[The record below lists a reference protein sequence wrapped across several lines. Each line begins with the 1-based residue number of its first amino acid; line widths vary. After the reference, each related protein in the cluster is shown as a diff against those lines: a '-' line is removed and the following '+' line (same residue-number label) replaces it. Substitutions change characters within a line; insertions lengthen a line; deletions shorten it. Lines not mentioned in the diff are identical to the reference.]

1 MFRLFKFGFCILRN
15 ENFFLKNFV
24 YCNVFILE
32 SKIMYRCDVKFI
44 KI

>member
-1 MFRLFKFGFCILRN
+1 MFRLFKFGLRN
-15 ENFFLKNFV
+15 ENFFFLKNFV